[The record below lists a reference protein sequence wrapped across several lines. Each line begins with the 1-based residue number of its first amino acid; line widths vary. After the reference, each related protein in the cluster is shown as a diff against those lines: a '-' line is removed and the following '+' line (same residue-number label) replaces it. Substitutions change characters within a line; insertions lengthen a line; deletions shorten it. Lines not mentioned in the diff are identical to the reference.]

1 MNRLWG
7 MMPSNEITI
16 SKRYKDHNGLTVR
29 IDAGP
34 KGWAVIY
41 ADGSVDF
48 KDEELPDTQNL
59 KNAYDN
65 AVNRL
70 GKLTD
75 VTTPFTKREK
85 S

>member
-1 MNRLWG
+1 M
-7 MMPSNEITI
+7 
-16 SKRYKDHNGLTVR
+16 
-29 IDAGP
+29 
-34 KGWAVIY
+34 Y
-41 ADGSVDF
+41 ADGSSDF

-65 AVNRL
+65 AVNHL

-85 S
+85 